1 VGRCLNQGEAR
12 DPKIRVFEA
21 KSLPYAGG
29 EFVGVD
35 GGHSS
40 CDAAGAEAASE
51 CHCRQHVRSIRGGMG
66 IHGLRSFQDSGSVQ
80 PATVQCSAVA
90 EFRLGVVVGRGQRKR
105 PAGAPPAGLPRFAW
119 RQGPSPQNSRQTIT
133 DVNGRLIFGTPKT

>member
-12 DPKIRVFEA
+12 DPEIRVFEA

-66 IHGLRSFQDSGSVQ
+66 GSMAFGPSRTAARCSRLRFSVQLWRNLGWESSSVVGSESDQQEPHQQDCPGLRG
-80 PATVQCSAVA
+80 AKGHRRRTH
-90 EFRLGVVVGRGQRKR
+90 GVENGD
-105 PAGAPPAGLPRFAW
+105 LP
-119 RQGPSPQNSRQTIT
+119 Q
-133 DVNGRLIFGTPKT
+133 

>member
-1 VGRCLNQGEAR
+1 MGRCLNQGEAR
-12 DPKIRVFEA
+12 DPEIRVFEA

-90 EFRLGVVVGRGQRKR
+90 ELGWESSSVVGSESDQQEPHQQDCPGLRGAKGHRR
-105 PAGAPPAGLPRFAW
+105 RTHGVENGDLP
-119 RQGPSPQNSRQTIT
+119 Q
-133 DVNGRLIFGTPKT
+133 